1 MNIYEMTLIENE
13 MKYHINKDQMSIL
26 KTILN
31 SLRIQS
37 TENQNDVGDLEKII
51 PRFISAKRIEGCS
64 EKTLKYYKIT
74 LNKLILDMPKN
85 IREIDTDDIRK
96 YLADY
101 QKNNKVSKV
110 TVDNVRRIFSTF
122 FSWLEDED
130 HILKSPVRRIKK
142 IKTTKIVKD
151 IFNDE
156 SMEIMRDECKTARDL
171 ALIDILA
178 STGMRVG
185 ELVNL
190 DRNDIDFNNRECKV
204 IGKGDKERIVY
215 FDARA
220 KVHIINYLDTRTDP
234 NSALFVSLNKPH
246 RRLNISGIEKRLR
259 DMGDELD
266 IPKIHP
272 HKFRRTLATKAIDKG
287 MPIEQVQKLLGHS
300 KIDTTMG
307 YAMVDQNNVKN
318 SHRKFIA

>member
-1 MNIYEMTLIENE
+1 MNIHEIHIIESE
-13 MKYHINKDQMSIL
+13 MKRHLSQNQFLQLRMV
-26 KTILN
+26 LN
-31 SLRIQS
+31 SIHTHSLTNPDKR
-37 TENQNDVGDLEKII
+37 ECMDDLIS
-51 PRFISAKRIEGCS
+51 RFISAKRIEGCS

-74 LNKLILDMPKN
+74 LIKLSLSNIKD

-96 YLADY
+96 YLANY
-101 QKNNKVSKV
+101 QKDRKVSKV

-122 FSWLEDED
+122 FSWLEDEN

-142 IKTTKIVKD
+142 IKTSKTVKE
-151 IFNDE
+151 IYCDE
-156 SMEIMRDECKTARDL
+156 SMEIMRDGCKNARDL

-190 DRNDIDFNNRECKV
+190 DVDDIDFQNRECKV
-204 IGKGDKERIVY
+204 IGKGEKERIVY
-215 FDARA
+215 FDART
-220 KVHIINYLDTRTDP
+220 KVHILNYLDARVDY
-234 NSALFVSLNKPH
+234 NKALFVSLNRPY
-246 RRLNISGIEKRLR
+246 RRLNIGGIEKRLR
-259 DMGDELD
+259 DIGHRLN
-266 IPKIHP
+266 IPKVHP

-300 KIDTTMG
+300 KIDTTME